1 MAKEFTYRGKTLAEL
16 KELSI
21 SDFIELLP
29 ARQRRSLSRG
39 FTESQKRFLAQIKR
53 QKEGKRKKPLRTHCR
68 NMIVIPDMVDLTIHI
83 HRGQEYVEVKIQPE
97 MVGHYLG
104 EFTLTRNKVAH
115 SAPGIGATKSSA
127 AVSVK

>member
-83 HRGQEYVEVKIQPE
+83 HRGKEYVEVKIQPE